1 MNKPKCTPINAHVLK
16 QLFEAVQMQNNDL
29 NFNNREDFKEL
40 EIRISEFRFGI
51 SYKGAAITDKALLK
65 YWGIDKYGIAGR
77 RYTPNSI
84 YLDVLA
90 DFCGYKNWNQFQKQS
105 GFKIVNNV
113 LSYEQKQTYFNE
125 GIWYVDSAKTGDVI
139 YFGDKYKYI
148 AFQKTK
154 FGLELFDFKNIHCF
168 TTFTMNEIEG
178 IEVIK
183 KENQEISI
191 RFIY

>member
-1 MNKPKCTPINAHVLK
+1 MNKPKCTAINAHVLK

-125 GIWYVDSAKTGDVI
+125 GCLV
-139 YFGDKYKYI
+139 
-148 AFQKTK
+148 
-154 FGLELFDFKNIHCF
+154 LKNLD
-168 TTFTMNEIEG
+168 
-178 IEVIK
+178 
-183 KENQEISI
+183 
-191 RFIY
+191 